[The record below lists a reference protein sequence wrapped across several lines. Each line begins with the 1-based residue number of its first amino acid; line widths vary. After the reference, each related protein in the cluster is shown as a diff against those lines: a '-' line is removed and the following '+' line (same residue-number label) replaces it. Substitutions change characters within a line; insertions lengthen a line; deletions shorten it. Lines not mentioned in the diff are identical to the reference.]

1 MMGVLVSGQERVA
14 PHENYQ
20 ELYDLTPAAY
30 LVTDANGTIL
40 LANRR
45 ASRLLGTTSRFL
57 GGRSLS
63 SFVDAEQRAAFRE
76 RFGRA
81 DSLEDAAPWLLRV
94 GARGGRPATVAVAV
108 TAARDSSGRT
118 VALRW
123 LLADLPPP
131 GADDRPAGARAVG
144 GRGAGASDP
153 EGLVRTLEE
162 VALAAVT
169 MLRANHVSV
178 LAGDGN
184 GAHRWL
190 VAAGDASEAFERLQ
204 LELAAGPCL
213 EAIRLG
219 RAVWTHDIV
228 TDQRWPDLIR
238 AVATRQDLRG
248 ALAAPVLVSGRGA
261 GACLALCASPRI
273 WSDTELAATRAF
285 AAVAAQAMAAESSR

>member
-1 MMGVLVSGQERVA
+1 MLGVLVTGQERVA

-30 LVTDANGTIL
+30 LVTDPNGTIL

-76 RFGRA
+76 RLGRA
-81 DSLEDAAPWLLRV
+81 DALEGAAPWLLRV
-94 GARGGRPATVAVAV
+94 GARGGRPATVTVAV
-108 TAARDSSGRT
+108 TAARDDSGKT

-123 LLADLPPP
+123 LLADLPPA
-131 GADDRPAGARAVG
+131 GADDAAVG
-144 GRGAGASDP
+144 GVREP
-153 EGLVRTLEE
+153 EPLVRTLGE
-162 VALAAVT
+162 VALAAVA
-169 MLRANHVSV
+169 LLPADHVSV
-178 LAGDGN
+178 IAGDGY
-184 GAHRWL
+184 GEHRWL
-190 VAAGDASEAFERLQ
+190 VTAGDASEAFERLRG
-204 LELAAGPCL
+204 ELASGPCV

-261 GACLALCASPRI
+261 GACLALSAAPRI

-285 AAVAAQAMAAESSR
+285 AGVAAQAMALESRG